1 MICQR
6 CHTVTSV
13 RLHRLVISALEIA
26 TSIRIVS
33 ASSSARIEKE
43 ASLLWVVRVLI
54 RHVSKIIPVFIMA
67 N

>member
-1 MICQR
+1 M
-6 CHTVTSV
+6 
-13 RLHRLVISALEIA
+13 ISALEIA